1 MRKRISSNGHFAKP
15 HRLEHKYENRITVGF
30 FLANTSAASQPF
42 GMAKSKSGHG
52 LTSRTAST
60 GPARVY
66 TDEGQ
71 GTFRDSS
78 NCFGV

>member
-1 MRKRISSNGHFAKP
+1 MHVHKMSLNRDTPGALAGGRAAQLHS
-15 HRLEHKYENRITVGF
+15 RLGV
-30 FLANTSAASQPF
+30 AS
-42 GMAKSKSGHG
+42 MAKSKSGHG

-78 NCFGV
+78 DCFGG

>member
-1 MRKRISSNGHFAKP
+1 MEILLNHI
-15 HRLEHKYENRITVGF
+15 RL
-30 FLANTSAASQPF
+30 NTSMKTGLQWVSSLQISVQLHSRLGVAS
-42 GMAKSKSGHG
+42 MAKSKSGHG

-78 NCFGV
+78 DCFGG